1 LFPYL
6 LVILVCGQVLAVV
19 AAFHENEIVSLVL
32 SFISIYRLGAILTV
46 LMRRILTTFVVA
58 DVEAAEERTAI
69 VLSNWAVLDLFMAD
83 DTNVFIS

>member
-1 LFPYL
+1 
-6 LVILVCGQVLAVV
+6 VV